1 MSNKNEMTGRLIVLN
16 ETKTFSSGFSK
27 REFVIEESEGKFPQT
42 IKFEIVKDNI
52 EKLEP
57 FKIGDEITVHYN
69 VRGNEYNGKYYV
81 NLVAWRLERA
91 EPSSNDPGDNY
102 REKAGQVSRPVS
114 DDGDLPPF

>member
-1 MSNKNEMTGRLIVLN
+1 MTGRLIVLN
-16 ETKTFSSGFSK
+16 ETQTFSSGFSK

-57 FKIGDEITVHYN
+57 FKVGDEITVHYN
-69 VRGNEYNGKYYV
+69 VRGNEHNGRYYV

-91 EPSSNDPGDNY
+91 EPSKNDPGDNY
-102 REKAGQVSRPVS
+102 REKAGQVSRAVS
-114 DDGDLPPF
+114 DDGDAIPF